1 MESINLKTVIG
12 PIMVGPSS
20 SHTAGALRIAYMAR
34 KLCTSAP
41 SNVTF
46 NLLGSFAHTL
56 TGHGTDKAL
65 VGGILGF
72 EADDIR
78 IKESF
83 THAKRANI
91 KYRFHL
97 MPDAEFKH
105 PNTVDV
111 HIIQENGE
119 VVDIRGESIG
129 GGAAVITRINN
140 IDVRITGTSTSIV
153 VKQMDKPGVLA
164 HITNILSAEHINIA
178 TVSMFRE
185 KRGSTAYTIMETD
198 EQVDSHFKKRL
209 IDNENII
216 DVTVIEALLS
226 SDAQQLPQDFDV
238 NEAQLRYN
246 YLDFTSGKSMLNY
259 CYEKSIKLSDAIFD
273 REIALQE
280 SHGHKPD
287 HMQYLRHAW
296 DAMKTSAYAPINNPV
311 TSMGSLLGG
320 EAQKLANLEK
330 PLCDPLLS
338 SATKYSMAVLETNA
352 GMGVIVAAPT
362 AGASGVIP
370 GTLLA
375 VQEAHGFSDEE
386 MCEALGCAA
395 AVGFLITRNATVS
408 GAEGGCQA
416 EVGSASAMAAA
427 AIAQLMGASPQTC
440 LDAAANAMTNLMGL
454 VCDPI
459 AGLVEVPCQK
469 RNAAGASVALVSAQI
484 ALAGIENLV
493 DFDET
498 VEAMYKVGVALPFEL
513 RETALGG
520 LAATPSACAHC
531 IGCS

>member
-41 SNVTF
+41 CNVCF

-78 IKESF
+78 IKDSF
-83 THAKRANI
+83 THAKNANI
-91 KYRFHL
+91 KYNFNL
-97 MPDAEFKH
+97 MPEAQFNH

-111 HIIQENGE
+111 HIIQDNGE
-119 VVDIRGESIG
+119 IVDIRGESIG
-129 GGAAVITRINN
+129 GGAAIITRINN
-140 IDVRITGTSTSIV
+140 IDVKITGTSTSIV

-164 HITNILSAEHINIA
+164 HITNTLSAEDINIA
-178 TVSMFRE
+178 TVTMFRE
-185 KRGSTAYTIMETD
+185 RRGSTAYTIMETD
-198 EQVDSHFKKRL
+198 EHVDSHFKKRL
-209 IDNENII
+209 KDNENIL

-226 SDAQQLPQDFDV
+226 ASAQQLPHDFDV
-238 NEAQLRYN
+238 NEAQTRFN
-246 YLDFTSGKSMLNY
+246 DLDFTSGNAMLDY
-259 CYEKSIKLSDAIFD
+259 CHENSAKLSDAILE
-273 REIALQE
+273 REAALQE

-287 HMQYLRHAW
+287 HMQYLAHAW
-296 DAMKTSAYAPINNPV
+296 NAMKTSAYTPIDNPV

-320 EAQKLANLEK
+320 EAQKLSKIKK
-330 PLCDPLLS
+330 PLCDPMLS
-338 SATKYSMAVLETNA
+338 NATRYSMAVLETNA
-352 GMGVIVAAPT
+352 SMGVIVAAPT

-375 VQEAHGFSDEE
+375 VQEAHGFSDDE

-427 AIAQLMGASPQTC
+427 AVAQLMGAGPETC

-484 ALAGIENLV
+484 ALSGIGNLV
-493 DFDET
+493 NFDET
-498 VEAMYKVGVALPFEL
+498 VEAMYKVGIALPFEL

-520 LAATPSACAHC
+520 LAATPSACSHC